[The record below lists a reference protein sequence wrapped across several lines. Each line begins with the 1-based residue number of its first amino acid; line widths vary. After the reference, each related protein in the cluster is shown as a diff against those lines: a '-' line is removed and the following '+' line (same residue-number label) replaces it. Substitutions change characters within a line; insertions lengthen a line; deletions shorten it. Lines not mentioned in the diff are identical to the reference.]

1 MLRAGFVSVTILVGI
16 IWLQQSLRFIDLI
29 VNRGL
34 NVGEFVLLTILLIPN
49 VLMIIL
55 PLSYFFGVCNSLK
68 RLRDDNEVDALF
80 ASGISR
86 LQLLK
91 PALRVALMVIAI
103 GYVNAFWAL
112 PAGKTYFK
120 DIQYELRQN
129 RTVQLLEEGTFNQVT
144 PTLMVYIKKRD
155 IDGNLTGLLV
165 HDTSSP
171 TRPVTW
177 LAQQGRV
184 YVSPQSSLSLELVG
198 GSRQEVSEN
207 NLNIL
212 QFENHT
218 IDLAQS
224 VQKQDGRY
232 RDADERFLSELLF
245 FTPPHPNDQLK
256 FNAEL
261 QRRLLW
267 PLTPLPLAMIAVALL
282 LHPLKNRKG
291 ITLPMVAT
299 ITLGIVY
306 QVILMVLAAR
316 AEDGNLAVLYGQW
329 LLPLGVCSFLYFYL
343 RGRAGGKP

>member
-1 MLRAGFVSVTILVGI
+1 MLRAGALSVTILVGI

-34 NVGEFVLLTILLIPN
+34 NVGEFILLTILLIPN

-91 PALRVALMVIAI
+91 PAFSVALGVIAV
-103 GYVNAFWAL
+103 GYLNAFWAL

-129 RTVQLLEEGTFNQVT
+129 RSVQLLEEGTFNQVT

-165 HDTSSP
+165 HDTS
-171 TRPVTW
+171 THNRPVTW

-212 QFENHT
+212 QFERHT
-218 IDLAQS
+218 IDLAS
-224 VQKQDGRY
+224 AVTKQDSRY

-245 FTPPHPNDQLK
+245 FTPPNPEDQMK
-256 FNAEL
+256 FKAEL
-261 QRRLLW
+261 HRRLLW
-267 PLTPLPLAMIAVALL
+267 PLTPIPLAMIAIALL

-291 ITLPMVAT
+291 VTLPLVAT
-299 ITLGIVY
+299 ITLGIIY
-306 QVILMVLAAR
+306 QVVLLVLSTNAEEGNFAA
-316 AEDGNLAVLYGQW
+316 LYGQW
-329 LLPLGVCSFLYFYL
+329 LLPIGVCTFLYFYL
-343 RGRAGGKP
+343 RGKAGGRA

>member
-1 MLRAGFVSVTILVGI
+1 MLRAGTVSVSILVGI

-49 VLMIIL
+49 VLIVIL
-55 PLSYFFGVCNSLK
+55 PLAYFFGLCSSLK
-68 RLRDDNEVDALF
+68 RLRDDNEVDAMF

-91 PALRVALMVIAI
+91 PALRVALVVTAL

-120 DIQYELRQN
+120 DIQHDLRQN

-144 PTLMVYIKKRD
+144 DTLMVYVRQRD

-171 TRPVTW
+171 SRPVTW

-184 YVSPQSSLSLELVG
+184 FVSPQSNISLELAG

-212 QFENHT
+212 QFEKHT
-218 IDLAQS
+218 IDLSRQ
-224 VQKQDGRY
+224 VETGEVRY
-232 RDADERFLSELLF
+232 RDADERFINELLF
-245 FTPPHPNDQLK
+245 FTPPTENDVLK
-256 FNAEL
+256 FKAEL

-267 PLTPLPLAMIAVALL
+267 PLTPIPLAMIAIALM
-282 LHPLKNRKG
+282 LHPIKNRKG
-291 ITLPMVAT
+291 ITLPLVAT
-299 ITLGIVY
+299 VILGIMY
-306 QVILMVLAAR
+306 QILLMIAATH
-316 AEDGNLAVLYGQW
+316 AEEGNFTALYGQW
-329 LLPLGVCSFLYFYL
+329 LLPLSVCITLYFYL
-343 RGRAGGKP
+343 RGKAGGRA